1 MQELF
6 RQTDQPIEER
16 IKDLLSRMT
25 LEEKFHRW
33 FTTPLPFPA
42 LASTSTTGGTSA
54 SMAWA
59 EPESPPYSPSDW
71 YGRFLQRG
79 EAIRSSFRNR
89 G

>member
-25 LEEKFHRW
+25 LEEKISQMVYNSSAIPRLGIHEYNWWNECLHGVGRAGI
-33 FTTPLPFPA
+33 TVFPKR
-42 LASTSTTGGTSA
+42 LV
-54 SMAWA
+54 
-59 EPESPPYSPSDW
+59 W
-71 YGRFLQRG
+71 YFLTRSW
-79 EAIRSSFRNR
+79 SSFRNR